1 MANPNVQPIYPK
13 NIIYWKAK
21 LIAQVTPRII
31 TTETPVL
38 LGTVGDN
45 GCLIHAIDIR
55 HLGDNVATVVRLYSK
70 LAGDTEYFLENELT
84 LAATSSSNNT
94 TAIAPVSFTLPAILP
109 SVNTGMHLEGG
120 VSLYCSLGT
129 AIASGIIVTVRGGD
143 Y

>member
-13 NIIYWKAK
+13 QVIYWKAK
-21 LIAQVTPRII
+21 LIAQVTPRAI

-45 GCLIHAIDIR
+45 GCLIHAIDVR

-70 LAGDTEYFLENELT
+70 LADDTVYYLENELT
-84 LAATSSSNNT
+84 LAATSGSNNT
-94 TAIAPVSFTLPAILP
+94 TAIAPFSFTLPAILP
-109 SVNTGMHLEGG
+109 ASNTGMHLEDG
-120 VSLYCSLGT
+120 VSLYASLGT
-129 AIASGIIVTVRGGD
+129 AVASGVIITVRGGD

>member
-21 LIAQVTPRII
+21 LLAQITPRNI

-45 GCLIHAIDIR
+45 GCLIHAIDVR

-70 LAGDTEYFLENELT
+70 LADDTVYYLENELT

-94 TAIAPVSFTLPAILP
+94 TAIAPVSFTLPTILP
-109 SVNTGMHLEGG
+109 ASNTGMHLEGG

-129 AIASGIIVTVRGGD
+129 AIASGAIITVRGGD

>member
-21 LIAQVTPRII
+21 LLAQITPRNI

-45 GCLIHAIDIR
+45 GCLIHAIDVR

-70 LAGDTEYFLENELT
+70 LADDTVYYLENELT

-94 TAIAPVSFTLPAILP
+94 TAIAPVSFTLPTILP
-109 SVNTGMHLEGG
+109 ATNTGMHLEGG

-129 AIASGIIVTVRGGD
+129 AIASGVILTIRGGD

>member
-13 NIIYWKAK
+13 TIIYWKAK
-21 LIAQVTPRII
+21 LIAQITPRII

-45 GCLIHAIDIR
+45 GCLIHAIDVR
-55 HLGDNVATVVRLYSK
+55 PLGDNVATVARLYSK
-70 LAGDTEYFLENELT
+70 LAGDTEYYLENELT
-84 LAATSSSNNT
+84 LNATSSSNNT
-94 TAIAPVSFTLPAILP
+94 TAIAPVSFALPAILP
-109 SVNTGMHLEGG
+109 SGNTGMHLEGG

-129 AIASGIIVTVRGGD
+129 AIATGVILTVRGGD

>member
-13 NIIYWKAK
+13 SIIYWKAR
-21 LIAQVTPRII
+21 LLAQVTPRAI

-45 GCLIHAIDIR
+45 GCLIHAIDVR
-55 HLGDNVATVVRLYSK
+55 HQGDNVATVARLYIK
-70 LAGDTEYFLENELT
+70 FADDTQYYLENELSLT
-84 LAATSSSNNT
+84 ATSSSNNT
-94 TAIAPVSFTLPAILP
+94 TAIAPASFTLPAILP
-109 SVNTGMHLEGG
+109 SGNTGMHLEGG

-129 AIASGIIVTVRGGD
+129 AVASGIILTVRGGD